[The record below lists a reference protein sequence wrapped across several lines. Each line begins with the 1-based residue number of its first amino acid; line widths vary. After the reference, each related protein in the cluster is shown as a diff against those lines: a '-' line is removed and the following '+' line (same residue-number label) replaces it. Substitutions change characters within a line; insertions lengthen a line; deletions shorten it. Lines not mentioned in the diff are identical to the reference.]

1 MLELTGREKRFL
13 VFIAIM
19 IVLLSGAEYL
29 VKCYRLGLA
38 ADLEAEIYD
47 LETELNINTPKE
59 LENTNQKEKEDSK
72 ISFLVNTQDGK
83 STTWDLE
90 PVTNKDPQKTDLS
103 PEKPEKTAK
112 DLPLQK
118 PFPIN
123 LNTATFNELIKIPG
137 IGKVL
142 AERILK
148 YREEKQRFLSLEE
161 LREVKGIG
169 AKTLE
174 KIKPYLTL

>member
-13 VFIAIM
+13 VFIALAM
-19 IVLLSGAEYL
+19 VLLSGAEYL

-38 ADLEAEIYD
+38 ANLEAEVYN
-47 LETELNINTPKE
+47 LETNLKINTYSE
-59 LENTNQKEKEDSK
+59 LENTNLKENEDSE
-72 ISFLVNTQDGK
+72 ISSIVNTQEGANA
-83 STTWDLE
+83 TTLE
-90 PVTNKDPQKTDLS
+90 PVAKKDPQETYLNLEVS
-103 PEKPEKTAK
+103 EKKAQ
-112 DLPLQK
+112 DLPPQQ
-118 PFPIN
+118 PFIIN
-123 LNTATFNELIKIPG
+123 LNTATFSELIKIPG
-137 IGKVL
+137 IGPVL

-148 YREEKQRFLSLEE
+148 YREENQRFLSLEE